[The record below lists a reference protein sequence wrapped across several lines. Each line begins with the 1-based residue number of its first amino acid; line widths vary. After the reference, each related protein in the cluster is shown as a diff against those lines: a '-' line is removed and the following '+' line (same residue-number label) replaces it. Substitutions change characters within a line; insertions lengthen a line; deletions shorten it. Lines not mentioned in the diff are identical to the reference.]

1 MCPANP
7 FPNRMVPTG
16 DWVQFCRPWRLL
28 YAMSL
33 KPYSGWTPVPWG
45 GRRDVSGSGRPPWL
59 STWEMRQMFWGGQG
73 THRSRVCVC
82 VWRGC
87 CWKDRREREWVPVL
101 EKMLCDLQKWGED
114 RELRIYMI
122 FFLSLEKLSHTSLMW
137 ISHHN
142 RKWEPASPI
151 ISRNLSFQRALNCRV
166 LVIEKD
172 VVSRVK
178 NTCFGFVA
186 NKPYSVL
193 VVYNKIRSLDLYKGR
208 GGA

>member
-1 MCPANP
+1 MRCRWSHTLGELQSHEGDAETYQEVGGHHD
-7 FPNRMVPTG
+7 FPHGKWGR
-16 DWVQFCRPWRLL
+16 C
-28 YAMSL
+28 
-33 KPYSGWTPVPWG
+33 SGEDRG
-45 GRRDVSGSGRPPWL
+45 HIGA
-59 STWEMRQMFWGGQG
+59 E
-73 THRSRVCVC
+73 CVC